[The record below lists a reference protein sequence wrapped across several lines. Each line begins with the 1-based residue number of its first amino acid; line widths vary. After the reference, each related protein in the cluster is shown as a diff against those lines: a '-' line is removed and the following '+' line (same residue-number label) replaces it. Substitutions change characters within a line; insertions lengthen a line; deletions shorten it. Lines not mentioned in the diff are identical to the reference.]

1 MHEIRTYKA
10 QLIIAADRLKHAGLD
25 KPTREARH
33 LMQYACGIS
42 AADLI
47 SEELSEMPDAACQAF
62 FDLIERRAAGEPYE
76 YLTGE
81 AHFYGLRLACSN
93 ATLIP
98 RPDSEV
104 VVDEALAR
112 LPLGRDPVISDLG
125 TGTGCLLV
133 ALLAN
138 HPGARGTGV
147 EQSPEAAAIAKTNL
161 EMHGL
166 EHRATIHVGSWANWD
181 GWGESDL
188 IISNPPYIASDILPT
203 LDTSVR
209 LYEPSEAL
217 DGGVDG
223 LAAYRSII
231 SLASSGMKP
240 GAWLVLEIGYDQR
253 KTVQALLKAA
263 GFEAISCGQDHGQ
276 RDRVVSARR

>member
-112 LPLGRDPVISDLG
+112 LPLGRARAGPPRGGQAPDPPAQQERPRPIRGSRR
-125 TGTGCLLV
+125 
-133 ALLAN
+133 LARV
-138 HPGARGTGV
+138 PRC
-147 EQSPEAAAIAKTNL
+147 AAA
-161 EMHGL
+161 
-166 EHRATIHVGSWANWD
+166 D
-181 GWGESDL
+181 
-188 IISNPPYIASDILPT
+188 
-203 LDTSVR
+203 
-209 LYEPSEAL
+209 
-217 DGGVDG
+217 
-223 LAAYRSII
+223 AA
-231 SLASSGMKP
+231 
-240 GAWLVLEIGYDQR
+240 V
-253 KTVQALLKAA
+253 
-263 GFEAISCGQDHGQ
+263 
-276 RDRVVSARR
+276 